1 MIFVLKQG
9 NYIYLTNKKRNLD
22 SSNYQESELL
32 MTLGWSSHDI
42 SVLEDC
48 LRPWISFSGDV
59 VRYKYCREVMEVIES
74 HPKVPTKL
82 YYAYK
87 QDIQEVVSEVEECIE
102 MLKKFEILD
111 RTTEFR
117 IDLEWLQS
125 QVVYKCDILNFIYQ
139 TLPENVVDYVEKFLS
154 LKKNEK
160 DLVLEFYN
168 KSSKQEK
175 LEHLRNLVLVD
186 IDRVLPFIPQWYKV
200 NLRLFGIDVQPG
212 FDRFKFSESPEYK
225 DDERLDGNS
234 VVLDNQDFYIRREVY
249 KIFNIDEVW
258 KGKDIKAKFGE
269 IYEKLQTPKS
279 SRVHDIFNYFET
291 AITRNGYRL
300 LSRKVI

>member
-111 RTTEFR
+111 STTELS

-125 QVVYKCDILNFIYQ
+125 QVVYKCDILNLIYQ

>member
-111 RTTEFR
+111 RTTELK

-125 QVVYKCDILNFIYQ
+125 RVVYKCDILNLIYQ

>member
-111 RTTEFR
+111 RTTELS

-125 QVVYKCDILNFIYQ
+125 KVVYKCDILNLIYQ